1 MAETSSRRLRREK
14 SLLQLALHSVH
25 RAVLENDER
34 LVARN
39 VLTALAAIVD
49 SSMGRALVR
58 EVDALLRPV

>member
-1 MAETSSRRLRREK
+1 MRREK
-14 SLLQLALHSVH
+14 SLVQLALHSVH
-25 RAVLENDER
+25 GAVLENDER

-39 VLTALAAIVD
+39 ALTALAAIVD